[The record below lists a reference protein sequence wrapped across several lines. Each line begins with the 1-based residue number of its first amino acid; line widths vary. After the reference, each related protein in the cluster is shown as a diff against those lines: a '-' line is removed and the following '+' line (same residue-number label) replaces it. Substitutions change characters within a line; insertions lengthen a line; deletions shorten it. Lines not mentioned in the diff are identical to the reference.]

1 MTVLTN
7 RLATQ
12 RGTRLIKTGRQLTQ
26 YEIGRYGKSATLRYV
41 AGSNEPI
48 YPVGYVQHKNP
59 IAKKR
64 TVNPYS
70 VNGRKGIHE
79 NLRINTYLMKLMLKQ
94 PLNGRTAEYADNR
107 ISLFSAQ
114 WGKCAITG
122 KEFTSLESIHCH
134 HITPKSKGGSDKY
147 QNLVLVLLPV
157 HKLIHATDSETISYY
172 LRILAL
178 DDKQLS
184 KVNNYRVKA
193 GNFKI

>member
-1 MTVLTN
+1 
-7 RLATQ
+7 
-12 RGTRLIKTGRQLTQ
+12 
-26 YEIGRYGKSATLRYV
+26 
-41 AGSNEPI
+41 
-48 YPVGYVQHKNP
+48 
-59 IAKKR
+59 
-64 TVNPYS
+64 
-70 VNGRKGIHE
+70 
-79 NLRINTYLMKLMLKQ
+79 MKQMLKQ

-134 HITPKSKGGSDKY
+134 HIMPKSKGGSDKY

-184 KVNNYRVKA
+184 KINNYRVKA